1 MRKTSYLLGI
11 LLTTGAFGAGI
22 LQTQAAEPA
31 KVRTTACT
39 AKEGRQG
46 ASCATARPV
55 NAVDQRA
62 APFQVTKAALD
73 RNVCGRLQGQVER
86 DTCLNHVEASA

>member
-11 LLTTGAFGAGI
+11 MLTAGTLGI
-22 LQTQAAEPA
+22 AALQSQAAEPA
-31 KVRTTACT
+31 KARSTECS
-39 AKEGRQG
+39 AKEIREGVAC
-46 ASCATARPV
+46 ASARRVSATERV
-55 NAVDQRA
+55 VT
-62 APFQVTKAALD
+62 FQVTKATLD

>member
-11 LLTTGAFGAGI
+11 LLTAGTFGLGA
-22 LQTQAAEPA
+22 LQSQAAEPA
-31 KVRTTACT
+31 KVRSNECSAKQIREGIAC
-39 AKEGRQG
+39 
-46 ASCATARPV
+46 ASARHVSAAERAT
-55 NAVDQRA
+55 
-62 APFQVTKAALD
+62 PFRVTKAALD